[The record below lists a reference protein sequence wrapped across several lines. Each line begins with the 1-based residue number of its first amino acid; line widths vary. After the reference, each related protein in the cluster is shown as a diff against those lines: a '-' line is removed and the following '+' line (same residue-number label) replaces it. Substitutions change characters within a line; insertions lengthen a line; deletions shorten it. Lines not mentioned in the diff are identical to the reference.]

1 MSLFITQCP
10 HCHTSF
16 RTSVSQLQS
25 ADGMVRCGACL
36 RVFAAD
42 DNLLPSADIRTINIP
57 VQEDIEEDEEE
68 FEELDEQLP
77 ISELE
82 IVDEDNPQEEETDS
96 IFTLDLADSVPNRL
110 SPSISTNEPIWEL
123 VEEEDTSEEITQD
136 EAAEDEDLP
145 DNTEPEEETDGPEE
159 ALAEPDQHLEEDSEE
174 LALEAESEEPMAAPP
189 APQEEAQIR
198 SRMTAIDFDDDILNG
213 NPDARSFT
221 RFSAEEIEGVS
232 DAESPLELDW
242 QESTGRGRS
251 TAILWLL
258 SLLLVLG
265 IAGQYLWFN
274 KDSLSQNASVRPL
287 LNGFCSA
294 LRCELPELVNIRAI
308 RSDTLVVRS
317 HEEISNALSVNF
329 QFRNDAS
336 FAQPFPGL
344 ALLFMD
350 ANDAIVA
357 QRHFAPE
364 EYLPEGVANLRLM
377 PPGAPV
383 QVRLD
388 ILDPGGKAVNYELS
402 FYAIQAE

>member
-57 VQEDIEEDEEE
+57 VQEDIEDEEE
-68 FEELDEQLP
+68 FEALDEQLP

-82 IVDEDNPQEEETDS
+82 VEDEEIAQEEETDS
-96 IFTLDLADSVPNRL
+96 IFTLDMADSVPNRL
-110 SPSISTNEPIWEL
+110 SPSISTDEPFWEL
-123 VEEEDTSEEITQD
+123 VEEESAPEEIAEY
-136 EAAEDEDLP
+136 EADEDEDQSAS
-145 DNTEPEEETDGPEE
+145 TEPEDETEEPSETLDEPEE
-159 ALAEPDQHLEEDSEE
+159 YLDEELEELPS
-174 LALEAESEEPMAAPP
+174 EAEAEEPKAAPP
-189 APQEEAQIR
+189 APREEAQIR
-198 SRMTAIDFDDDILNG
+198 SRMTAIDFDDDILND
-213 NPDARSFT
+213 NSDARGFT

-232 DAESPLELDW
+232 EAETPLELDW
-242 QESTGRGRS
+242 QETAGKGRS
-251 TAILWLL
+251 TAIFWLL

-274 KDSLSQNASVRPL
+274 KDSLSQNASLRPL

-294 LRCELPELVNIRAI
+294 LRCELPALVNIRAI

-317 HEEISNALSVNF
+317 HDEISNALSVNF

-350 ANDAIVA
+350 ANDALVA
-357 QRHFAPE
+357 QRRFAPE

-402 FYAIQAE
+402 FYAIQAD

>member
-10 HCHTSF
+10 YCHTSF

-57 VQEDIEEDEEE
+57 VQEDIEDEEE
-68 FEELDEQLP
+68 FEALDEQLP

-82 IVDEDNPQEEETDS
+82 VEEEEIAQEEETDS
-96 IFTLDLADSVPNRL
+96 IFTLDMADSVPNRL
-110 SPSISTNEPIWEL
+110 SPSISTDEPFWEL
-123 VEEEDTSEEITQD
+123 VEEEITED
-136 EAAEDEDLP
+136 EADENQFDSAEPEDE
-145 DNTEPEEETDGPEE
+145 TEEPEE
-159 ALAEPDQHLEEDSEE
+159 ALDELDEHLEEELEE
-174 LALEAESEEPMAAPP
+174 LPSETEAVEPKAAPP
-189 APQEEAQIR
+189 APRDEAQIR
-198 SRMTAIDFDDDILNG
+198 SRMTAIDFDDDILND
-213 NPDARSFT
+213 NSDARGFT

-232 DAESPLELDW
+232 EAETPLELDW
-242 QESTGRGRS
+242 QETAGKDRS

-274 KDSLSQNASVRPL
+274 KDSLSQNASLRPL

-294 LRCELPELVNIRAI
+294 LRCELPALVNIRAI

-317 HEEISNALSVNF
+317 HDEISNALSVNF
-329 QFRNDAS
+329 QFRNDAG

-350 ANDAIVA
+350 ANDALVA
-357 QRHFAPE
+357 QRRFAPE

-377 PPGAPV
+377 PPDAPV

-402 FYAIQAE
+402 FYAIQAD